1 MGNKIS
7 LASKH
12 VFENDLK
19 NLNTLVSSIVSSNDT
34 YQNSDYNFLS
44 KDVCNKYTV
53 VLEEELHKHLKVSLS
68 NLGTHLYLFPNNDTN
83 LSSKVR
89 GTQMS
94 KADICRKISN
104 HYMSILYILC
114 LVKYVYD
121 IEHHGDYSV
130 AGIIFRNIKVS
141 DGIMAIDF
149 CGLPQKD
156 YSMSQYKIDFG
167 RLEGLRFFTDYVLD
181 THESKVFIDV
191 LRTILSR
198 GKKSSAREDICN
210 MIRKKGLRKEDIHEI
225 EKLYYTKYGTSL
237 QCPYTGTTNMES
249 EPKKKPSL
257 FMKVEKDNPIFLKE
271 FCYNPKRIV
280 VNLNAKSSMQP
291 HHVQTAFM
299 TMQDHYRQNVKHI
312 EQLLKRIVQKKSNNA
327 YELKDI
333 TKPELDS
340 LIVDIKSV
348 IKLFFIQSILDYQH
362 LLDTAKNNQ
371 NIQVN
376 KE

>member
-19 NLNTLVSSIVSSNDT
+19 NLNALVNSIVSSNDT
-34 YQNSDYNFLS
+34 YKNSDYNFLS

-53 VLEEELHKHLKVSLS
+53 VLEEELHKHLKVSLA

-89 GTQMS
+89 GTQIS

-104 HYMSILYILC
+104 HYMTILYILC

-121 IEHHGDYSV
+121 VEHHGDYSV
-130 AGIIFRNIKVS
+130 AGIIFRNIKLS

-156 YSMSQYKIDFG
+156 YSTPQYKIDFG

-191 LRTILSR
+191 LKTLLSR
-198 GKKSSAREDICN
+198 GKKSAVREDICN
-210 MIRKKGLRKEDIHEI
+210 MVRRKQLRKEDIHQM

-237 QCPYTGTTNMES
+237 QCSYSNIES
-249 EPKKKPSL
+249 EHKKRPTL
-257 FMKVEKDNPIFLKE
+257 LMKVEKDNPIFLKE

-280 VNLNAKSSMQP
+280 VNLNAKSGMHP

-299 TMQDHYRQNVKHI
+299 TMQDHYRHNVKQI
-312 EQLLKRIVQKKSNNA
+312 EHLLKRIVQKKTNNA

-333 TKPELDS
+333 TKPELDA
-340 LIVDIKSV
+340 LITDVKSV
-348 IKLFFIQSILDYQH
+348 IKLFFVQSILDYQH